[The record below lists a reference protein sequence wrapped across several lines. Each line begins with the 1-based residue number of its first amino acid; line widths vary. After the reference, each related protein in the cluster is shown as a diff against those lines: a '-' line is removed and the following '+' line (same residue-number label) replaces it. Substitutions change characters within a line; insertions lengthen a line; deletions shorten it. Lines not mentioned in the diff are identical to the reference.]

1 VIPETRGKKRLKYD
15 FDNMEIE
22 SFMVVK
28 DYGKAIAVSCAANN
42 RGHKVAIR
50 TVEDEIRVYYMGKR

>member
-1 VIPETRGKKRLKYD
+1 
-15 FDNMEIE
+15 MEIE